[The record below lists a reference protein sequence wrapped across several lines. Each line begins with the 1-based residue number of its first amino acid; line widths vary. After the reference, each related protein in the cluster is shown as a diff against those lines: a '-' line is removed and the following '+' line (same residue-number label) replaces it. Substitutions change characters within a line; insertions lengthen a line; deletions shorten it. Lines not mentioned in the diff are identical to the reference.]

1 MSFPTMVYRCPGLHP
16 GPFGKSYNTLGVDDE
31 AALAAA
37 IADGWHKTL
46 PEACGVVADVP
57 ADDAPPTRAELEEQA
72 TSLGIRFD
80 GRTPDARLLR
90 LISDNLQGG
99 S

>member
-1 MSFPTMVYRCPGLHP
+1 MSFPTLVYRCPGP
-16 GPFGKSYNTLGVDDE
+16 FFGPFGKTYNNLGVNDE
-31 AALAAA
+31 KALAAA
-37 IADGWHKTL
+37 LADGWHKTL
-46 PEACGVVADVP
+46 PGACGVVADIP

-80 GRTPDARLLR
+80 GRTPDARLAR